1 VSGYA
6 SSLLPQHHALLSA
19 SAITPDVARQ
29 RGYVSVDS
37 RKQLQCYAK
46 GFGSKCP
53 IPGLLIPL
61 HRADSSIWGYQYRPD
76 APRVMDGRARK
87 YETPWQQP
95 GGIDIPVAVNGQLG
109 NPSVPL
115 FVTEGAR
122 KCDAAVSAGLCCV
135 SLLGVWNWRGTNP
148 VGGKVALPDWHD
160 IALDT
165 RRVVLAFDS
174 DVAVKRAVAKALAEL
189 AGYLRSKGAKVEYL
203 HLPEL
208 GDGKCGLDDYLAAEG
223 AADIW
228 ELVRPE
234 PPAPQTPIVITGT
247 PAKSAHTRT
256 PPPDQPK
263 DVCAPDKVC
272 AHTPLLAH
280 TGDLLAAAAETTG
293 QLGVTGE
300 TRVVKATCLAAV
312 SQVLSEPVSLVIKGG
327 SAGGKS
333 YSTRNTLCLFPGE
346 DFYQVTAGS
355 QRSLIFTGE
364 EFSHRTIVMFE
375 ATALREVAEKRDGD
389 ITAMLVRTLLS
400 EGQLIYDI
408 TERGEDGKMGTRRI
422 VKRGPTNLIV
432 TTTADNLHHEN
443 ETRLLS
449 LAVDES
455 EEQTRAVMLR
465 TALRRNQLAPA
476 EPPDLAPWHGLF
488 HWLKHH
494 GEHRVYIPYA
504 AYLAEHAAASVV
516 RMRRDFGVLLGMIEA
531 HAVLHQVTR
540 KRDQHGRI
548 LATAADYA
556 AALDILADAF
566 AITSGKKVK
575 DAVRKAVAAVEEL
588 GGAAADVT
596 VAQVARH
603 LKRDR
608 SRATRGLKEAADLGY
623 LTNQET
629 REGRAARY
637 RLGPDA
643 LPEDRRALPETV
655 PDDAGT
661 STPAQVAQVSP
672 QVTDGCAPVRLCAG
686 GTGEDGEAAEDPAAP
701 VPACGMRGCLDP
713 DIREYADG
721 EWYCPRHAQVMGAR
735 P

>member
-1 VSGYA
+1 MTGYGA
-6 SSLLPQHHALLSA
+6 AILPQHQALLAA
-19 SAITPDVARQ
+19 SAIGPDVVRA
-29 RGYVSVDS
+29 RGYVSIDS
-37 RKQLQCYAK
+37 RKQLQRYAK
-46 GFGSKCP
+46 GFGAKCP
-53 IPGLLIPL
+53 VPGLLIPL
-61 HRADSSIWGYQYRPD
+61 RRKDGSVWGYQYRPD
-76 APRVMDGRARK
+76 APRLMDGKPRK
-87 YETPWQQP
+87 YETPYRQCA
-95 GGIDIPVAVNGQLG
+95 GIDIPVAIKGKLDD
-109 NPSVPL
+109 PSEPL
-115 FVTEGAR
+115 FATEGSR
-122 KCDAAVSAGLCCV
+122 KSDAAVSAGLCCV
-135 SLLGVWNWRGTNP
+135 SLLGVWSWRGTSP
-148 VGGKVALPDWHD
+148 VGGKVALPEWHD
-160 IALDT
+160 IALNG

-174 DVAVKRAVAKALAEL
+174 GVATKSAVARALAEL
-189 AGYLRSKGAKVEYL
+189 ANYLESKGAKVEYL
-203 HLPEL
+203 HLPDD
-208 GDGKCGLDDYLAAEG
+208 GDGKCGLDDYLAAHG
-223 AADIW
+223 VNGLW

-234 PPAPQTPIVITGT
+234 PPKLADVTLNSGT
-247 PAKSAHTRT
+247 SAKSAHTRT
-256 PPPDQPK
+256 PAPDQSK
-263 DVCAPDKVC
+263 DVCAPDGLC
-272 AHTPLLAH
+272 AHTPLLAR
-280 TGDLLAAAAETTG
+280 TGDLLAAAAEATG
-293 QLGVTGE
+293 ELGVTGE
-300 TRVVKATCLAAV
+300 GRIVKATCLTAV
-312 SQVLSEPVSLVIKGG
+312 SQVLAEPVSLVVKGG

-333 YSTRNTLCLFPGE
+333 YSTRNTLRLFPP
-346 DFYQVTAGS
+346 DDLYQVTAGS
-355 QRSLIFTGE
+355 QRFLIFTE
-364 EFSHRTIVMFE
+364 QEFFHKTIVMFE

-422 VKRGPTNLIV
+422 IKRGPTNLIV

-455 EEQTRAVMLR
+455 EEQTRAVMVK

-476 EPPDLAPWHGLF
+476 EPPDLGPWHELF

-504 AYLAEHAAASVV
+504 GYLAKTAAASVV

-548 LATAADYA
+548 LATAADYTA
-556 AALDILADAF
+556 AVDILADAF

-575 DAVRKAVAAVEEL
+575 DAVRKAVTAVEEL

-603 LKRDR
+603 LRRDR

-623 LTNQET
+623 LTNQES

-643 LPEDRRALPETV
+643 LQEDKRALPETV
-655 PDDAGT
+655 PDQVST

-686 GTGEDGEAAEDPAAP
+686 GVDEKLCTICGELLDQALIDAGYTDHGEE
-701 VPACGMRGCLDP
+701 
-713 DIREYADG
+713 
-721 EWYCPRHAQVMGAR
+721 AQ